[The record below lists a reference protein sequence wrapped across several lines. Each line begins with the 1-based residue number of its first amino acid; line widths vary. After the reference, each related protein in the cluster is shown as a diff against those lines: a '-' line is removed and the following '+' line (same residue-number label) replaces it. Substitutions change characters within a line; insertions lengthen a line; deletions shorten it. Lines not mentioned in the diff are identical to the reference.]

1 MIRREGGGGEREGEG
16 GPGEWKNDE
25 WKLNEILR
33 RKSFTTKILKCMI
46 MN

>member
-16 GPGEWKNDE
+16 GSRERENDE
-25 WKLNEILR
+25 WKLNEISR
-33 RKSFTTKILKCMI
+33 RKNSTTKKLKCMI